1 MSTTEQ
7 RLAANRANAQL
18 STGPISDEGKS
29 IASRNATRHG
39 LLSSRLLLDDESPD
53 EFDRLL
59 SDLCDC
65 LRPVGLMEATLVERI
80 AIAIWRQ
87 RRLVQAETA
96 RLALGRLPRK
106 VASMVSSEMGRTHI
120 SEIKTEDLAP
130 FDAAREQWCRAT
142 LAEAEALEEIDLAT
156 IEASA
161 PNLHGQ
167 LQEDAAED
175 GETIEK
181 FIAGHKGGL
190 VAYLGELMLWC
201 REQMRAA
208 EARPTVLAL
217 ADQVRIKRLIMSSDD
232 LDLLG
237 RYQTTLDNQLYKAL
251 RAFREAQEWR
261 IKTLDASPAPRG
273 VPDAAAAEAA

>member
-7 RLAANRANAQL
+7 RLAANRANAQF

-53 EFDRLL
+53 EFDQLL

-65 LRPVGLMEATLVERI
+65 LRPVGLVEATLVERI
-80 AIAIWRQ
+80 AVAIWRQ

-96 RLALGRLPRK
+96 NLALGRLPRK
-106 VASMVSSEMGRTHI
+106 VASMVSSEMGRVL
-120 SEIKTEDLAP
+120 SGEIKADHLAP
-130 FDAAREQWCRAT
+130 FDADREQWCRAT
-142 LAEAEALEEIDLAT
+142 LAEAEALEKIDLAT

-161 PNLHGQ
+161 PSVLGQ

-175 GETIEK
+175 NDTVEK
-181 FIAGHKGGL
+181 FIADYKGGL
-190 VAYLGELMLWC
+190 IGYLGELMLWC
-201 REQMRAA
+201 REQLRSA

-217 ADQVRIKRLIMSSDD
+217 AAEVRTKRLIMSSDD
-232 LDLLG
+232 LELLA
-237 RYQTTLDNQLYKAL
+237 RYQSTLDNQLYKAL
-251 RAFREAQEWR
+251 RALREAQEWR
-261 IKTLDASPAPRG
+261 LKAIDASPAL
-273 VPDAAAAEAA
+273 PDADAVEPAQAA